1 MSTSIATADPASRVQ
16 QIRSFLRQHDL
27 RAWIAWRP
35 DELVMMSGYLPY
47 WGASLLI
54 YFANA
59 DPVLFVPQ
67 LEPRDHIPNGV
78 RVTEYPWSYLK
89 CANPYSFLVSLV
101 RAGLQREAVPP
112 ARVGRTSCAA
122 RPPLPLPTT
131 HPIPTMSTVS
141 HH

>member
-78 RVTEYPWSYLK
+78 RVTEYPWGDLK
-89 CANPYSFLVSLV
+89 CANPYSKSPWIQSLQAVSN
-101 RAGLQREAVPP
+101 A
-112 ARVGRTSCAA
+112 
-122 RPPLPLPTT
+122 
-131 HPIPTMSTVS
+131 I
-141 HH
+141 